1 MSQGQAWKTLDK
13 VNGTD
18 FVPGD
23 QILFKAG
30 GSWNG
35 HLTID
40 DSGYGAN
47 RITFDKYGEGP
58 KPIIAGGGVPK
69 TIFLHNA
76 EYVTIR
82 NLEITNDA
90 PKNDHRYGIFVSNDT
105 GRTLRSL
112 HFESLDIH
120 NVKGNYAGSLRFW
133 SAAIGFNAYKS
144 NSSYDDFLIA
154 DSHIYDNESHGIQSD
169 GDAAVKE
176 STLYTNVV
184 IRNNFFERNGNG
196 DIVVGLCDSP
206 LIEYNTSYDQGG
218 GFEGYGY
225 TVSMWEWL
233 SKNAVFQNN
242 EVAYTNHDPL
252 QDNDDGDS
260 QAFDADIATID
271 RVTFQYNYSH
281 DNAGGFLLVMGNS
294 QENYKGATV
303 RYNVSFND
311 HKTNVNENTTL
322 SINHAGSEGSY
333 IYNNVFYNNI
343 EDEGIHIKS
352 LATETAK
359 IYYQNNIFY
368 ANAASTYPSAS
379 DSNNVFDY
387 NGYFG
392 TGNIAPVEDLHAIT
406 ADPKFADPIPAVPT
420 DGMEGADVFKLSSE
434 SPYINAGTVIAD
446 NGGRDFW
453 GNALSDGAPDIGAHE
468 YGSPKAEAVT
478 VTPKPLIIPDA
489 VDPAIHAGRWS
500 VKAVSTDTA
509 SNNEMKQTLSGVQPN
524 QAYEARVWVK
534 GAGGYTLSVGDGTTV
549 IDEISFEAL
558 NEWTQ
563 IQLPVNSG
571 NSSTLVYALTE
582 TGGAAGTAYFDDA
595 FLGVADGPN
604 LLENS
609 SFEYGVR
616 PWTIDN
622 VFSLYH
628 TIAPANPDDPT
639 PEPEPELPTT
649 AGQVNDDFDS
659 TDLNA
664 RWKWISEDPLKW
676 SLSSNPGKMNIASS
690 GGDVD
695 STKNVLLQWAPKGD
709 FTIETKISAI
719 PTADWE
725 QTGLLVYIDGANH
738 IKLNRVHDGEL
749 KFQFGYKQAGVWNS
763 GTYTN
768 INDSDDDNPD
778 YYLKLEK
785 RGATYTGYYSQDG
798 TVYTKIGS
806 YTVYFPGNKRIG
818 LYNCNGTNVIA
829 DFDYF
834 RMTGLDTNASEPTA
848 PPTTPPLV
856 PNEAHSGDYAIKVDN
871 NSAGSAWKSM
881 GYSNIAV
888 TPNTALQFKA
898 WVKGSGGVKVV
909 IANADWSTLAEKDLP
924 ATGEWTEVNIGK
936 VEGEGEINTG
946 SNNVMH
952 VMLKTTDASTTM
964 FIDDVFF
971 GSFGGENGIENSDF
985 EDGSGPWW
993 GVSAPFSLEEKT
1005 PPPSPDVHSGDF
1017 AIKVDHNSSGHN
1029 WKSMGYNDIAVTP
1042 NTALQFKAWVKGSG
1056 NVKFAYTADWSKY
1069 YEYDLTATATAT
1081 DEWKEVIIDFNP
1093 GTDSVINVSIKTT
1106 EPVSTIFIDDV
1117 FLGTPGGEN
1126 LIKNSSFEDGSGP
1139 WWGVEAPFSLVEV
1152 IDANSKPEFYP
1163 MRDKSIREN
1172 NPLVFTIHAADKNGD
1187 SLTYSAENLPAGAS
1201 FNASSRVFSWTPTD
1215 SQSGAYT
1222 VTFNVTDGTST
1233 VSENVLITVLNRPA
1247 GPTPPP
1253 TIPSTTP
1260 SPQPGTV
1267 KIAAIPDG
1275 NGKAVVEVKANEL
1288 QAALLD
1294 AKESIVD
1301 IIVEGAESAKEVTVN
1316 LSGDAVHTA
1325 LDNKIKQFNINTGL
1339 AVISISTELLKKQ
1352 DGASGN
1358 VQLSV
1363 TNVDSSALSDEAKEA
1378 VGSHPVYDF
1387 NLSIDGK
1394 KISQFGDQAVTVKLN
1409 YKLKS
1414 GEDPNQ
1420 IIIYYLN
1427 DNGKPEIVKNGKF
1440 DSATGQVTFSTAHFS
1455 KYAIAFNEVSFNDI
1469 ANVSWAQDSIEA
1481 LAARGI
1487 IQGVG
1492 GDSFKPNDQL
1502 TRAAFITMLMNAFDL
1517 IDGNAKTSLSDVKK
1531 DTWYYS
1537 AIASAQQ
1544 LGIVKGKSD
1553 GTFGVNEK
1561 ISRQDMAVMLY
1572 NVGLAVKANFNVNG
1586 EAASFHDQSEIA
1598 AYAVNAVAAI
1608 QQAKIINGVG
1618 NGNFAPRD
1626 VATRAQA
1633 AVVIWN
1639 MFARTK

>member
-1 MSQGQAWKTLDK
+1 MVRFKKVIAFFCMLTLVASLMSISPAAASATSLNSYYVDAVYGNDNNSGLSPGQAWKTLNK
-13 VNGTD
+13 VNSTE

-30 GSWNG
+30 DVWNG

-69 TIFLHNA
+69 TIFVKNA
-76 EYVTIR
+76 EYVTIK

-90 PKNDHRYGIFVSNDT
+90 PENDHRYGIFVSNDT

-169 GDAAVKE
+169 GDEAVKDH
-176 STLYTNVV
+176 TFFTNVV

-196 DIVVGLCDSP
+196 DIVVGLCDAP

-260 QAFDADIATID
+260 QAFDADIATVD

-352 LATETAK
+352 LATEAAN

-368 ANAASTYPSAS
+368 SNAASTYPSAA

-392 TGNIAPVEDLHAIT
+392 TGNIAPAEDTHAIT
-406 ADPKFADPIPAVPT
+406 ADPKFAEPIPAVPT
-420 DGMEGADVFKLSSE
+420 DGMEGADVFKLSAD
-434 SPYINAGTVIAD
+434 SPYINAGTIIAD

-453 GNALSDGAPDIGAHE
+453 GNTLYKDAPDIGAHE
-468 YGSPKAEAVT
+468 FGSPKAAAVT
-478 VTPKPLIIPDA
+478 VTPKPLLIPDA
-489 VDPAIHAGRWS
+489 IDPAIHAGRWS

-509 SNNEMKQTLSGVQPN
+509 SNSELKQTLTGVESN
-524 QAYEARVWVK
+524 KDYEAKVWVK
-534 GAGGYTLSVGDGTTV
+534 GTGGYTLSVSDGNTV
-549 IDEISFEAL
+549 IDDVSFEAS
-558 NEWTQ
+558 NEWTE

-571 NSSTLVYALTE
+571 NSSMLVYALTE
-582 TGGAAGTAYFDDA
+582 TGGTAGTAYFDDA
-595 FLGVADGPN
+595 YLGVANGSN

-609 SFEYGVR
+609 SFEYGNR
-616 PWTIDN
+616 PWARGD
-622 VFSLYH
+622 VFTLFH
-628 TIAPANPDDPT
+628 TVDPTNPDTPD

-649 AGQVNDDFDS
+649 AVQVNDDFDS
-659 TDLNA
+659 STLNA
-664 RWKWISEDPLKW
+664 RWKWVSEDPLKW
-676 SLSSNPGKMNIASS
+676 SLSTNPGHMNIASS

-709 FTIETKISAI
+709 FTIETKVSAI

-725 QTGLLVYIDGANH
+725 QTGLLVYMDGANH

-768 INDSDDDNPD
+768 INDTEDDNAD

-785 RGATYTGYYSQDG
+785 IGATYTGYYSQDG
-798 TVYTKIGS
+798 TAYTKIAS
-806 YTVYFPGNKRIG
+806 FTVYFPGNKRIG

-829 DFDYF
+829 DFDYLH
-834 RMTGLDTNASEPTA
+834 MTSLNTDADEPTA
-848 PPTTPPLV
+848 PPTTPPTV
-856 PNEAHSGDYAIKVDN
+856 DNEVHSGEYAIKVDN
-871 NSAGSAWKSM
+871 NLAGSAWKNI

-888 TPNTALQFKA
+888 TPNTDMVFKA

-909 IANADWSTLAEKDLP
+909 IAKADWSTLGEMDLT
-924 ATGEWTEVNIGK
+924 ATDEWTDVSIS
-936 VEGEGEINTG
+936 EGEGEGKREVVINTG
-946 SNNVMH
+946 SNTLMH
-952 VMLKTTDASTTM
+952 VMIKATDKPTTM

-971 GSFGGENGIENSDF
+971 GISGGANLIENADF
-985 EDGSGPWW
+985 EDGS
-993 GVSAPFSLEEKT
+993 
-1005 PPPSPDVHSGDF
+1005 
-1017 AIKVDHNSSGHN
+1017 
-1029 WKSMGYNDIAVTP
+1029 
-1042 NTALQFKAWVKGSG
+1042 
-1056 NVKFAYTADWSKY
+1056 
-1069 YEYDLTATATAT
+1069 
-1081 DEWKEVIIDFNP
+1081 
-1093 GTDSVINVSIKTT
+1093 SV
-1106 EPVSTIFIDDV
+1106 
-1117 FLGTPGGEN
+1117 
-1126 LIKNSSFEDGSGP
+1126 P
-1139 WWGVEAPFSLVEV
+1139 WWGVEGPFSLVEV

-1163 MRDKSIREN
+1163 LRDKSIREN
-1172 NPLVFTIHAADKNGD
+1172 NPLLFTIHATDKNGTP
-1187 SLTYSAENLPAGAS
+1187 LTYSASNLPAGAS
-1201 FNASSRVFSWTPTD
+1201 FNASSRVFSWTPTY
-1215 SQSGAYT
+1215 SQAGVYA
-1222 VTFNVTDGTST
+1222 VTFYVTDGTST
-1233 VSENVLITVLNRPA
+1233 VSEDVQINVVD
-1247 GPTPPP
+1247 GPTPPTAP
-1253 TIPSTTP
+1253 STIPSTIPSTTP
-1260 SPQPGTV
+1260 SNPQPGTV
-1267 KIAAIPDG
+1267 KIAANPDG
-1275 NGKAVVEVKANEL
+1275 NGKAVVDVKANEL
-1288 QAALLD
+1288 QAALLS
-1294 AKESIVD
+1294 AKDSIVD
-1301 IIVEGAESAKEVTVN
+1301 IIVEGAESAKAVIVN
-1316 LSGDAVHTA
+1316 LSGESIQSA

-1363 TNVDSSALSDEAKEA
+1363 TNVDSQSLSDEVKAT

-1387 NLSIDGK
+1387 NLSVDGK
-1394 KISQFGDQAVTVKLN
+1394 TISQFGDQAVTVKLN
-1409 YKLKS
+1409 YTLKP

-1420 IIIYYLN
+1420 IIIYYVN
-1427 DNGKPEIVKNGKF
+1427 DNGKLEIVKNGKF
-1440 DSATGQVTFSTAHFS
+1440 DSVTGQVTFNTTHFS
-1455 KYAIAFNEVSFNDI
+1455 KYAIALNVVSFNDI

-1492 GDSFKPNDQL
+1492 LHSFKPNDQL

-1517 IDGNAKTSLSDVKK
+1517 IDSKATTSLTDVKK
-1531 DTWYYS
+1531 DTWYYG

-1544 LGIVKGKSD
+1544 LGIVKGKSNSM
-1553 GTFGVNEK
+1553 FGVHDL
-1561 ISRQDMAVMLY
+1561 ISRQDMAVMIY
-1572 NVGLAVKANFNVNG
+1572 NAGLLVKADFAGNG
-1586 EAASFHDQSEIA
+1586 EAASFRDQSEIA

-1608 QQAKIINGVG
+1608 QQASIINGVG
-1618 NGNFAPRD
+1618 NGKFAPRD

-1639 MFARTK
+1639 MFMNAK

>member
-90 PKNDHRYGIFVSNDT
+90 PENDHRYGIFVSNDT

-176 STLYTNVV
+176 STFYTNVV

-260 QAFDADIATID
+260 QAFDADIATVD

-392 TGNIAPVEDLHAIT
+392 TGNIAPVEDLHAVT

-420 DGMEGADVFKLSSE
+420 DGMEGADVFKLSSD

-453 GNALSDGAPDIGAHE
+453 GNALYNGAPDIGAHE

-478 VTPKPLIIPDA
+478 VTLKPLIIPDA

-500 VKAVSTDTA
+500 VKAVSTGTA

-524 QAYEARVWVK
+524 QEYKAQVWVK
-534 GAGGYTLSVGDGTTV
+534 GTGGYTLSVGDGNTV
-549 IDEISFEAL
+549 IDQIAFEASS
-558 NEWTQ
+558 EWTQ
-563 IQLPVNSG
+563 VQLPVNSG
-571 NSSTLVYALTE
+571 NSATLVYALTE

-604 LLENS
+604 LLENN

-616 PWTIDN
+616 PWTIGN

-628 TIAPANPDDPT
+628 TIAPIDPDDPT

-649 AGQVNDDFDS
+649 AEQVNDDFDS

-749 KFQFGYKQAGVWNS
+749 KFQFGYKQDGVWNS
-763 GTYTN
+763 STYTN

-798 TVYTKIGS
+798 TDYTKIGS
-806 YTVYFPGNKRIG
+806 YTVYFTGNKRIG

-834 RMTGLDTNASEPTA
+834 RMTSLDTNAGEPTA
-848 PPTTPPLV
+848 PPTTPPTV
-856 PNEAHSGDYAIKVDN
+856 PNEAHSGDYAIKVDK
-871 NSAGSAWKSM
+871 NSAGSA
-881 GYSNIAV
+881 
-888 TPNTALQFKA
+888 
-898 WVKGSGGVKVV
+898 
-909 IANADWSTLAEKDLP
+909 
-924 ATGEWTEVNIGK
+924 
-936 VEGEGEINTG
+936 
-946 SNNVMH
+946 
-952 VMLKTTDASTTM
+952 
-964 FIDDVFF
+964 
-971 GSFGGENGIENSDF
+971 
-985 EDGSGPWW
+985 
-993 GVSAPFSLEEKT
+993 
-1005 PPPSPDVHSGDF
+1005 
-1017 AIKVDHNSSGHN
+1017 

-1056 NVKFAYTADWSKY
+1056 KVKFAYTADWAKF
-1069 YEYDLTATATAT
+1069 YEYDLTAT

-1093 GTDSVINVSIKTT
+1093 GTDTVINVSIKTT
-1106 EPVSTIFIDDV
+1106 DASSTMFIDDV
-1117 FLGTPGGEN
+1117 FLGTSGGEN
-1126 LIKNSSFEDGSGP
+1126 LIKNASFEDGSGP

-1163 MRDKSIREN
+1163 LRDKSIREN
-1172 NPLVFTIHAADKNGD
+1172 SPLVFTIHATDKNENP
-1187 SLTYSAENLPAGAS
+1187 LTYSVENLPAGAQ
-1201 FNASSRVFSWTPTD
+1201 FNASSRKFSWTPTY
-1215 SQSGAYT
+1215 SQAGVYT

-1233 VSENVLITVLNRPA
+1233 VSEDVQISVLD
-1247 GPTPPP
+1247 GPTPP

-1260 SPQPGTV
+1260 PTTPSPHPGTV

-1275 NGKAVVEVKANEL
+1275 NGKAVVEVKANEI

-1294 AKESIVD
+1294 SKESIVE
-1301 IIVEGAESAKEVTVN
+1301 IIVEGAASAKEVTVN
-1316 LSGDAVHTA
+1316 LSGDAVQTA
-1325 LDNKIKQFNINTGL
+1325 LVNKIKQFNINTGL
-1339 AVISISTELLKKQ
+1339 AVISIPTELLKKQ

-1363 TNVDSSALSDEAKEA
+1363 TNVDSSALSGEAKEA

-1414 GEDPNQ
+1414 GEDSHQ

-1427 DNGKPEIVKNGKF
+1427 DNGKPEIVKSGKF
-1440 DSATGQVTFSTAHFS
+1440 DSATGQVTFSTKHFS
-1455 KYAIAFNEVSFNDI
+1455 KFAIAFNEVSFNDI
-1469 ANVSWAQDSIEA
+1469 ANVAWAQDSIEA

-1487 IQGVG
+1487 INGVG

-1517 IDGNAKTSLSDVKK
+1517 IDSNAKTSLSDVKK
-1531 DTWYYS
+1531 DTWYSS

-1544 LGIVKGKSD
+1544 LGIVQGKTD
-1553 GTFGVNEK
+1553 GTFGVNDK

-1572 NVGLAVKANFNVNG
+1572 NVGLLVKASFNGNG
-1586 EAASFHDQSEIA
+1586 EAASFRDQSEIA